1 MAVSPASVA
10 SSTTRDRTEE
20 SAQQDAASILHYVHG
35 ERRRGREGRSG
46 PVYNATTG
54 RIAGRVTF
62 ASDSDLNDA
71 VSSGERAF
79 AEWSSWSPLK
89 RARVMFRFREL
100 LESNAAELA
109 GIIAS
114 EHGKVLSDARGEL
127 QRGIEVVE
135 FACGIPHLL
144 KGEFSSGVSTGVD
157 MYSLRQ
163 PLGVVAG
170 ITPFNFPAMV
180 PLWMLA
186 PAIACGN
193 AFILK
198 PSEKDPSCPVRMAEL
213 FVEAGAP
220 PGVLNVVHGDA
231 EAVNALL
238 THPGIQAVSFVGSTP
253 IAQHVYTTA
262 AAHGKRVQA
271 MGGAKN
277 HLVVMP
283 DADLDQ
289 AVDAL
294 IGAAYGSAG
303 ERCMAISVAVA
314 VGEKTGD
321 ELRRRLAERV
331 RALRIGPSTDA
342 GVEMGPLVTA
352 AHRERVSSYVALGI
366 EEGADLVV
374 DGRGLNIPG
383 HEQGFFLGGCLFDRV
398 KPSMR
403 IYREEIFGP
412 VLCLVR
418 ARDFGEALGLVS
430 GHEFG
435 NGASIFTRD
444 GNTAREFSDRVQAG
458 MVGVN
463 VPIPVPL
470 AFYSFGGWKHSAF
483 GDQNQHGM
491 DGVRFFTK
499 LKTVTS
505 RWPSGTQG
513 SEFTMPTLK

>member
-1 MAVSPASVA
+1 MAASPASLAGGKSA
-10 SSTTRDRTEE
+10 SRIDEPGKD
-20 SAQQDAASILHYVHG
+20 QPSIPHFLDG
-35 ERRRGREGRSG
+35 KRAFGTSSRSG
-46 PVYNATTG
+46 PVSNPSLG
-54 RIAGRVTF
+54 RTVGRVSF
-62 ASDSDLNDA
+62 ATAEDVDAA
-71 VSSGERAF
+71 VSSGERGF
-79 AEWSSWSPLK
+79 TEWSSWSALK
-89 RARVMFRFREL
+89 RARVLFRFREL
-100 LESNAAELA
+100 LESNASELA
-109 GIIAS
+109 TIIAS
-114 EHGKVLSDARGEL
+114 EHGKVLNDARGEL

-135 FACGIPHLL
+135 FACGIPHLV

-198 PSEKDPSCPVRMAEL
+198 PSEKDPSCAVRMAEL
-213 FVEAGAP
+213 LIEAGAP
-220 PGVLNVVHGDA
+220 PGVLNVLQGDS

-238 THPGIQAVSFVGSTP
+238 THPSIQAISFVGSTP
-253 IAQHVYTTA
+253 IARHVYATA

-277 HLVVMP
+277 HLVVLP

-303 ERCMAISVAVA
+303 ERCMAVSVAVA
-314 VGEKTGD
+314 VGDETGD
-321 ELRRRLAERV
+321 ALRQRLADRV
-331 RALRIGPSTDA
+331 RALRIGPSTSGGID
-342 GVEMGPLVTA
+342 MGPLVTA
-352 AHRERVSSYVALGI
+352 AHRERVTDYVALGVQ
-366 EEGADLVV
+366 EGAELVV
-374 DGRGLNIPG
+374 DGRSLTVPG
-383 HEQGFFLGGCLFDRV
+383 HEEGYFLGGCLFDHV
-398 KPSMR
+398 TTTMR
-403 IYREEIFGP
+403 IYQEEIFGP

-418 ARDFGEALGLVS
+418 ARDFGEALGMVS
-430 GHEFG
+430 SHEFG

-444 GNTAREFSDRVQAG
+444 GNTAREFADRVQAG

-505 RWPSGTQG
+505 RWPNSAQG
-513 SEFTMPTLK
+513 PEFVMPTLK